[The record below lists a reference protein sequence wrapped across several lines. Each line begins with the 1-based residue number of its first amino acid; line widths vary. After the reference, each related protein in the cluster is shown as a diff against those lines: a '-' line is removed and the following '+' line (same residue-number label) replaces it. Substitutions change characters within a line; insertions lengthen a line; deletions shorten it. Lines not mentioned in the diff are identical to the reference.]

1 MRILVTGGA
10 GYIGT
15 HTLIE
20 ALAAGNDICVLDNF
34 MNSSPVALERAALIA
49 NRSFR
54 AERLSLRDGA
64 RLGRLVRSFEPEVVI
79 HFAGL
84 KAVGASVL
92 QPLDYYAVNVGGTLE
107 LLAALQRSS
116 CRRFVFSS
124 SATVYGAPDYV
135 PIDEAHPRRAT
146 SPYGRTKRHI
156 EEILEDLA
164 ASDPSWSIA
173 LLRYFNPAGAH
184 RSGLIG
190 EDPRGVPNNLMPF
203 VAQVAVGRREKLR
216 VFGGD
221 YPTPDGTGVRDY
233 LHVTDLAQAHL
244 SAVAWVA
251 SAPRG
256 CEAFNL
262 GTGRG
267 RSVLELVEAFSR
279 ACGRRVPTEIA
290 PRRPGDVAICHA
302 DPGKAE
308 RILGWRARLSLQ
320 DMCESTWRWQSRN
333 PNGYQPS
340 DLARAPTARAV

>member
-1 MRILVTGGA
+1 
-10 GYIGT
+10 
-15 HTLIE
+15 
-20 ALAAGNDICVLDNF
+20 
-34 MNSSPVALERAALIA
+34 
-49 NRSFR
+49 
-54 AERLSLRDGA
+54 
-64 RLGRLVRSFEPEVVI
+64 
-79 HFAGL
+79 
-84 KAVGASVL
+84 
-92 QPLDYYAVNVGGTLE
+92 
-107 LLAALQRSS
+107 
-116 CRRFVFSS
+116 
-124 SATVYGAPDYV
+124 
-135 PIDEAHPRRAT
+135 
-146 SPYGRTKRHI
+146 
-156 EEILEDLA
+156 
-164 ASDPSWSIA
+164 
-173 LLRYFNPAGAH
+173 
-184 RSGLIG
+184 
-190 EDPRGVPNNLMPF
+190 MPF
-203 VAQVAVGRREKLR
+203 VAQVAVGRREKLAGLR
-216 VFGGD
+216 RRTIRP
-221 YPTPDGTGVRDY
+221 PTAPGYAT
-233 LHVTDLAQAHL
+233 TSTSADLAQAHL